1 MKTFIEGFKPALKS
15 MDWFEWF
22 YLSFIV
28 FASALFWLVLDE
40 LMEAF
45 NQ

>member
-1 MKTFIEGFKPALKS
+1 MKFIKGFGSLFKQ

-28 FASALFWLVLDE
+28 FASWLFWTVVDE
-40 LMEAF
+40 LVGMF
-45 NQ
+45 SP